1 MKINRFN
8 RARVLTTAEL
18 DALHAHLSGPHA
30 VLASLLRRTGARVS
44 EGLQLR
50 WKYVTPSSVVLI
62 APTVKGKAK
71 TRAIPLHPLLAEELD
86 AWKLVVK
93 PINDEQWVF
102 PGRHASTHLTRRGF
116 DHALRRAI
124 EELGLQGTSTHSF
137 RRSFL
142 TSCSQNGV
150 PHSPARRLRLS
161 GVVTQTGTAVT
172 HASGGVLG
180 RYYGPSVFFSRK
192 SAL

>member
-18 DALHAHLSGPHA
+18 DALHAHLPGPHA
-30 VLASLLRRTGARVS
+30 VVASVLRRTGSRVS
-44 EGLQLR
+44 EALALR
-50 WKYVTPSSVVLI
+50 WKYVTPSSIVLI
-62 APTVKGKAK
+62 APTTKGKTK

-86 AWKLVVK
+86 AWKLVVN
-93 PINDEQWVF
+93 PDNNPEQWVF
-102 PGRHASTHLTRRGF
+102 PGRHAGEHLTRRGF

-150 PHSPARRLRLS
+150 PLRNIQSISGHSNL
-161 GVVTQTGTAVT
+161 Q
-172 HASGGVLG
+172 VLANYIEVSDADKNDCVLAG
-180 RYYGPSVFFSRK
+180 
-192 SAL
+192 A

>member
-18 DALHAHLSGPHA
+18 DALHAHLPGPHA
-30 VLASLLRRTGARVS
+30 VVASVLRRTGSRVS
-44 EGLQLR
+44 EALALR
-50 WKYVTPSSVVLI
+50 WKYVTPSSIVLI
-62 APTVKGKAK
+62 APTTKGKTK
-71 TRAIPLHPLLAEELD
+71 TRAIPLHPLLAEELE
-86 AWKLVVK
+86 AWKLVVN
-93 PINDEQWVF
+93 PDNNPEQWVF

-116 DHALRRAI
+116 DHALRRAV

-150 PHSPARRLRLS
+150 PLRNIQSISGHSNL
-161 GVVTQTGTAVT
+161 Q
-172 HASGGVLG
+172 VLAN
-180 RYYGPSVFFSRK
+180 YIEVSDSDK
-192 SAL
+192 SACVLAGA

>member
-1 MKINRFN
+1 MKINRSN

-50 WKYVTPSSVVLI
+50 WKYVTPSSIVLI
-62 APTVKGKAK
+62 APTTKGKTK
-71 TRAIPLHPLLAEELD
+71 TRAIPLHPLLAEELE
-86 AWKLVVK
+86 AWKLVVN
-93 PINDEQWVF
+93 PDNNPEQWVF
-102 PGRHASTHLTRRGF
+102 PGRHAGEHMTRRGF
-116 DHALRRAI
+116 DHALRKAV

-150 PHSPARRLRLS
+150 PLRNIQSISGHSNL
-161 GVVTQTGTAVT
+161 Q
-172 HASGGVLG
+172 VLAN
-180 RYYGPSVFFSRK
+180 YIEVSDSDK
-192 SAL
+192 SACVLAGA

>member
-1 MKINRFN
+1 MKINRFK

-18 DALHAHLSGPHA
+18 DALYAHLFGPHA

-44 EGLQLR
+44 EGLQLK
-50 WKYVTPSSVVLI
+50 WKYATPSSIILI
-62 APTVKGKAK
+62 APTVKNKTK

-86 AWKLVVK
+86 AWKLVVN
-93 PINDEQWVF
+93 PGNNPEQWLF
-102 PGRHASTHLTRRGF
+102 PGRHAGEHMTRRGF
-116 DHALRRAI
+116 DHALRKAV

-150 PHSPARRLRLS
+150 PLRNIQS
-161 GVVTQTGTAVT
+161 I
-172 HASGGVLG
+172 
-180 RYYGPSVFFSRK
+180 
-192 SAL
+192 

>member
-18 DALHAHLSGPHA
+18 DALHAHLPGPHA
-30 VLASLLRRTGARVS
+30 VVASVLRRTGSRVS
-44 EGLQLR
+44 EALALTWQ
-50 WKYVTPSSVVLI
+50 YVTPSSVILI
-62 APTVKGKAK
+62 APTVKGKTK

-86 AWKLVVK
+86 AWKLVVN
-93 PINDEQWVF
+93 PDNNPEQWLF
-102 PGRHASTHLTRRGF
+102 PGRHAGEHMTRRAF
-116 DHALRRAI
+116 DHALRKAV

-150 PHSPARRLRLS
+150 PLRNIQSISGHSNL
-161 GVVTQTGTAVT
+161 Q
-172 HASGGVLG
+172 VLANYIEVSDADKNDCVLAG
-180 RYYGPSVFFSRK
+180 
-192 SAL
+192 A